1 MHPATILIIAVALS
15 MDAFAV
21 SVASGL
27 AMERLHVRHAIKIA
41 TSFGLF
47 QAIMPIIGWL
57 AGVGLRGF
65 ISGVD
70 HWIAFALL
78 AGVGGKMIYESR
90 QIKDEEAPECMS
102 LLKLLVLSV
111 ATSIDAL
118 AVGLSLSL
126 LKVAIVW
133 PSIVIGIVTFVFSF
147 AGVYIGRKV
156 GHLFEST
163 IEIAGGLILI
173 AIGIKILVEHLG

>member
-1 MHPATILIIAVALS
+1 

-21 SVASGL
+21 SVASGI
-27 AMERLHVRHAIKIA
+27 AIERLRIRHALRIA
-41 TSFGLF
+41 LSFGVF
-47 QAIMPIIGWL
+47 QAIMPIIGWF
-57 AGVGLRGF
+57 AGIGMRDL

-90 QIKDEEAPECMS
+90 QIREGPTEECMGNM
-102 LLKLLVLSV
+102 KLLVLSV

-133 PSIVIGIVTFVFSF
+133 PAIVVGIVTFAFSF
-147 AGVYIGRKV
+147 AGVYLGRKV
-156 GHLFEST
+156 GHIFESK
-163 IEIAGGLILI
+163 IEVLGGLVLI
-173 AIGIKILVEHLG
+173 GIGIKILVDHLG